1 MQPRNIGYS
10 AMRAC
15 QVRFDGLLG
24 TSLRRSDLL
33 VEDLVHDLGA
43 ARQGRNDLM
52 PVDQFVVAVWLC
64 PASSAIA
71 STGTPRA
78 DSSDTNV
85 CRISRGT
92 HSVPRP
98 ASSVI
103 ARNIRRTL

>member
-1 MQPRNIGYS
+1 VPGQQR
-10 AMRAC
+10 
-15 QVRFDGLLG
+15 
-24 TSLRRSDLL
+24 
-33 VEDLVHDLGA
+33 
-43 ARQGRNDLM
+43 
-52 PVDQFVVAVWLC
+52 
-64 PASSAIA
+64 IA

-92 HSVPRP
+92 HPVPSP